1 MVIVSVNTALPPA
14 PIVATLNALVSAGK
28 AATVKPLEVT
38 LLVRFVVVTFAVVL
52 L

>member
-1 MVIVSVNTALPPA
+1 ML
-14 PIVATLNALVSAGK
+14 ATLNALVSAGN

-38 LLVRFVVVTFAVVL
+38 LLVRFVVVTFATVL